1 MVEQNAL
8 WMPVNDAESVGS
20 GTDQVAEGA
29 QRGFHIIG
37 IGASAGG
44 LEALEQLF
52 AAMPEQSGMA
62 FVVLQHLSPDFES
75 RMVELLAR
83 RTRIPIQQVTDGVL
97 VEEDH
102 IYLIPPRKDMI
113 LAGGHL
119 LLTDKDP
126 GRGLTLPIDHFLR
139 SLAQDAG
146 NRAVAVILSGT
157 GSDGSRGIKEIHEA
171 GGFVIAQDPRS
182 ARFDGMPR
190 SAIDTSV
197 VDLELAP
204 AAIPDV
210 LVRHRARAMGGLAEG
225 NLAQVEPPDSPIG
238 RIVELLRGQYGID
251 FAHYKQNTVVRRVER
266 RLAMSRLEDVDSYA
280 EQLVTDRAELNAL
293 YFDLLIGVT
302 RFFRD
307 PEAFAYLESEI
318 IPRVVEGNHD
328 IRLWVAGCAT
338 GEEVYSLAI
347 LVHEAL
353 AVRGRRALA
362 KIFAT
367 DVHPDSL
374 EIASNGVYDG
384 EALRDVNMERRERH
398 FSPAGEKFR
407 VAKDL
412 REMVVFARHNV
423 ISDAPFTRLDLV
435 TCRNLLIYL
444 QPPAQKKALSLFHFG
459 LKTGGHLFLGPS
471 ETPGELSD
479 EFEPLDGRWKIYR
492 KRRDIRLPADMRLP
506 VAAPAG
512 RSWLAPGVRRPADA
526 TLLAAYDQLMSRHMP
541 PSFLV
546 DGHYELLHSFG
557 GAEGMLAMRGGR
569 TTTSLLDLV
578 PEGLRAP
585 MAGALQQ
592 AGKQGKSVRYTG
604 IEVGTI
610 KGPVRYQ
617 LTVEPLPD
625 AKLDTVNF
633 VIQVQ
638 EETERQ
644 QAADVAEIDVG
655 QASRDYVTSLEGE
668 LHYTRENLQATI
680 EELETSN
687 EELQAT
693 NEELVAANEE
703 LQSTNE
709 ELHSVNEE
717 LHTVNVEH
725 QRKIDQLTE
734 LTDDM
739 DNLLYST
746 DIGVLFL
753 DQELSVRKFT
763 PRVATI
769 FNLLPQDV
777 GRKFDHFAH
786 NIDYPHLLSEIR
798 VVMNKRTP
806 IEAEVQTS
814 QGEQLY
820 VRLLPYRSKGDARGV
835 VLTIVDISN
844 LRRAEAEARR
854 LSAIVRSARDAI
866 VAQDVQGR
874 IVAWNRGAEEL
885 YGYRETDAI
894 GVDTRLL
901 MPEDRRQE
909 EIEILA
915 RLARGEDVGVVETQR
930 VTRDGRRI
938 VIELSACP
946 MLDAGGKL
954 AGMATIGRDITVRK
968 RAEEQVQRA
977 IAQREQ
983 FLALLSHELRNP
995 LMALSNAVRLLDDPG
1010 IADDNQ
1016 AAAREVVRRQVQ
1028 QMARL
1033 LEDLLDSSRMRRD
1046 RIELKRQVFDLRDT
1060 VAGVLD
1066 AARPQAD
1073 QAGVHLDLAVEGEP
1087 ILIEAD
1093 IGRMQQL
1100 QINLLNNAINHSPRG
1115 GEVRFAIQKRGQLAV
1130 ISVEDGGDGITPDNL
1145 GYIFEPFFQGQRR
1158 KGSGMGLGLSLAKA
1172 IALAHGGEL
1181 RAFSDGEGQGAR
1193 FVVELPLAEQASHV
1207 QAAEVPAVAVD
1218 EGDRRLVLL
1227 IDDDTDS
1234 RELLAILLRNA
1245 GHEVIHAGTA
1255 TEGLE
1260 LLLARRPRA
1269 AIVDL
1274 GLPDMSGLEIAR
1286 RARASLGDTAMK
1298 LIALTGFGQQRD
1310 REAAAEAGFDH
1321 HLVKP
1326 LDFETIESVLTAE
1339 E

>member
-1 MVEQNAL
+1 
-8 WMPVNDAESVGS
+8 MPVIDSDS
-20 GTDQVAEGA
+20 GAGNGKENIAGGQGA
-29 QRGFHIIG
+29 LPVVG

-44 LEALEQLF
+44 LEALEALF
-52 AAMPEQSGMA
+52 AAMPVDSGMA

-75 RMVELLAR
+75 RMVELLGR

-97 VEEDH
+97 VEPDH

-113 LAGGHL
+113 LSGGHL

-126 GRGLTLPIDHFLR
+126 APGLTLPIDHFMR

-146 NRAVAVILSGT
+146 GAAIAVILSGT
-157 GSDGSRGIKEIHEA
+157 GSDGSRGIKEIHES
-171 GGFVIAQDPRS
+171 GGLVIAQDPRT

-190 SAIDTSV
+190 SAIDTGV

-204 AAIPDV
+204 AAIPDA
-210 LVRHRARAMGGLAEG
+210 LIRYRQGALEDPS
-225 NLAQVEPPDSPIG
+225 AQKRLIQAAPSTPIG
-238 RIVELLRGQYGID
+238 QILELLRAQYGID
-251 FAHYKQNTVVRRVER
+251 FAHYKPNTVMRRVER
-266 RLAMSRLEDVDSYA
+266 RLAMSRLDDVESYA
-280 EQLVTDRAELNAL
+280 ARLSNDRAELNAL

-307 PEAFAYLESEI
+307 PEAFAYIESEI

-328 IRLWVAGCAT
+328 IRMWAAGCAT

-347 LVHEAL
+347 LLHEAMV
-353 AVRGRRALA
+353 ARGRRPLA

-367 DVHPDSL
+367 DVHPESL
-374 EIASNGVYDG
+374 EVASAGLYDL
-384 EALRDVNMERRERH
+384 EALHDVNAARRERY
-398 FSPAGEKFR
+398 FAPSGDRFR
-407 VAKDL
+407 IAKDL
-412 REMVVFARHNV
+412 RELVVFARHNV

-435 TCRNLLIYL
+435 SCRNLLIYL
-444 QPPAQKKALSLFHFG
+444 QPAAQKKALSLFHFG

-479 EFEPLDGRWKIYR
+479 EFESMDGRWKIYR
-492 KRRDIRLPADMRLP
+492 KRRDIRLPADMRMP
-506 VAAPAG
+506 VATPGARGA
-512 RSWLAPGVRRPADA
+512 SAPGVRRPADA
-526 TLLAAYDQLMSRHMP
+526 VMAAYDQLMTRHVP

-546 DGHYELLHSFG
+546 DEHHDLLHSFG
-557 GAEGMLAMRGGR
+557 GAESMLSLRGGR
-569 TTTSLLDLV
+569 TTTNLLDLV
-578 PEGLRAP
+578 ADGLRAP
-585 MAGALQQ
+585 LAGALQQ
-592 AGKQGKSVRYTG
+592 AAKQGKAVRYTG
-604 IEVGTI
+604 VEFDRGGE
-610 KGPVRYQ
+610 KARYQ
-617 LTVEPLPD
+617 ITVEPMTD
-625 AKLDTVNF
+625 AKVDTTNF
-633 VIQVQ
+633 IVELQ
-638 EETERQ
+638 EEATVASRP
-644 QAADVAEIDVG
+644 AVAEVDVD

-739 DNLLYST
+739 DNLLQST

-753 DQELSVRKFT
+753 DQNLSVRKFT
-763 PRVATI
+763 PRVAGI
-769 FNLLPQDV
+769 FNLLPQDI
-777 GRKFDHFAH
+777 GRNFNHFAH
-786 NIDYPHLLSEIR
+786 NIEHPQLLAQIR
-798 VVMNKRTP
+798 EVMETRSP
-806 IEAEVQTS
+806 IESEVQTG
-814 QGEQLY
+814 QGELMY
-820 VRLLPYRSKGDARGV
+820 LRVLPYRTKSEARGV
-835 VLTIVDISN
+835 VLTIVDISS

-866 VAQDVQGR
+866 AAQDVQGR
-874 IVAWNRGAEEL
+874 IVAWNGGAEDL
-885 YGYRETDAI
+885 YGYPEADAI
-894 GVDTRLL
+894 GMDTRLL

-909 EIEILA
+909 EVALLT
-915 RLARGEDVGVVETQR
+915 RLARGEDVGVIETQR

-938 VIELSACP
+938 ELELSACP
-946 MLDAGGKL
+946 VYDEFGKL
-954 AGMATIGRDITVRK
+954 TGMATIGRDITVRK

-995 LMALSNAVRLLDDPG
+995 LMALSNAVRLLDEPG
-1010 IADDNQ
+1010 MADDDQ
-1016 AAAREVVRRQVQ
+1016 ASARAVVRRQVQ

-1046 RIELKRQVFDLRDT
+1046 RIELKRQLFDLRDA

-1073 QAGVHLDLAVEGEP
+1073 QAGVVLDVKVDDQPLPV
-1087 ILIEAD
+1087 EAD
-1093 IGRMQQL
+1093 IGRLQQL
-1100 QINLLNNAINHSPRG
+1100 QINLINNAIAHSPPG
-1115 GEVRFAIQKRGQLAV
+1115 AVVRYALEREGQQV
-1130 ISVEDGGDGITPDNL
+1130 TITVEDEGDGIAADHL
-1145 GYIFEPFFQGQRR
+1145 SHIFEPFFQGQRR
-1158 KGSGMGLGLSLAKA
+1158 RGSGMGLGLSLAQA

-1181 RAFSDGEGQGAR
+1181 QAHSDGEDRGAR
-1193 FVVELPLAEQASHV
+1193 FVVHFPLASEAHERQPLAPGEARAQDGAH
-1207 QAAEVPAVAVD
+1207 
-1218 EGDRRLVLL
+1218 RLVLL
-1227 IDDDTDS
+1227 VDDDEDS

-1245 GHEVIHAGTA
+1245 GHHVIHAGTG

-1260 LLLARRPRA
+1260 LLLARKPRA

-1286 RARASLGDTAMK
+1286 RARAKLGPTALK
-1298 LIALTGFGQQRD
+1298 LIALTGFGQQKD

-1326 LDFETIESVLTAE
+1326 LDFETIESVLTTDD
-1339 E
+1339 